1 MPPSVG
7 MRFSRF
13 ELVSRIGAGG
23 MGDVWRAHDH
33 DLHRDVAVKFLPE
46 RFASDPARLGRFAQE
61 ARAASSLNHPNIV
74 TIHEIGETSGLPY
87 IVMELVD
94 GQTLREI
101 LLAQDGKPLA
111 DAAAAR
117 DRRADRPTAS
127 PRPTPPAS
135 STATSSPRT

>member
-7 MRFSRF
+7 MRFGRYELLSR
-13 ELVSRIGAGG
+13 LGAGG
-23 MGDVWRAHDH
+23 MGEVWRARDH

-46 RFASDPARLGRFAQE
+46 QFAADPSRMGRFAQE

-87 IVMELVD
+87 IVMELVE
-94 GQTLREI
+94 GQTLRELI
-101 LLAQDGKPLA
+101 LPG
-111 DAAAAR
+111 
-117 DRRADRPTAS
+117 RRAPRAFAGCSRSAPRSRTAS

-135 STATSSPRT
+135 STAT